1 MLTAAVIQLFIQAQ
15 QAQAA
20 RREIAAIIIER
31 IQQRSAMEM
40 KLPREWT
47 DSTKLIR
54 EDRSR

>member
-1 MLTAAVIQLFIQAQ
+1 MLTVEVIQLLI

-20 RREIAAIIIER
+20 HQETAAIIIER

-40 KLPREWT
+40 KLPREWAE
-47 DSTKLIR
+47 STELIR